1 MSAPSRRQLIIS
13 GGWAHPFDRTAP
25 FLADVLRPAG
35 FEATIAH
42 DVDEAAD
49 LVSQGSFDLLTVY
62 ACWFGMADA
71 RYDEVRSIWA
81 RQTPA
86 ALRSGIDAHVAEG
99 GGVLALHTA
108 PICFDDWPR
117 WPGIVGGAWNWQRS
131 WHPQPGDLVVE
142 TDDQHP
148 IVRGLGTFGVVD
160 ERYTDLDVS
169 GEAEVIAWTVDG
181 DRQPAIWTHLDGT
194 ARVVY
199 DALGHDERS
208 LGHDDH
214 AVVLRRAALWAV
226 GASDHEVATTR

>member
-1 MSAPSRRQLIIS
+1 M
-13 GGWAHPFDRTAP
+13 
-25 FLADVLRPAG
+25 RPAG
-35 FEATIAH
+35 FEATIAQDLH
-42 DVDEAAD
+42 EAAD
-49 LVSQGSFDLLTVY
+49 LLGRGPFDLLTVY

-71 RYDEVRSIWA
+71 RYDEVRSIWS

-86 ALRSGIDAHVAEG
+86 ALRSGIDAHVSAG

-131 WHPQPGDLVVE
+131 WHPQPDELVVE
-142 TDDQHP
+142 TDDEHP
-148 IVRGLGTFGVVD
+148 IVRGLGTFGVLD

-208 LGHDDH
+208 LGHADH

-226 GASDHEVATTR
+226 GTSDHEVATTR

>member
-1 MSAPSRRQLIIS
+1 M
-13 GGWAHPFDRTAP
+13 
-25 FLADVLRPAG
+25 RPAG
-35 FEATIAH
+35 FEATIAQ
-42 DVDEAAD
+42 DLDEAAD
-49 LVSQGSFDLLTVY
+49 LLGQGPFDILTVY

-81 RQTPA
+81 RQTST
-86 ALRSGIDAHVAEG
+86 ALRSGIDAHVSAG

-142 TDDQHP
+142 TDDEHP
-148 IVRGLGTFGVVD
+148 IVRGLGTFGVLD

-208 LGHDDH
+208 LGHAAH

-226 GASDHEVATTR
+226 GASDQEVATTR